1 VFTFTQLRT
10 MHNAQCARSRCPER
24 PHSPANMSQQPSTT
38 TLLSPLL
45 TIRYGST
52 KQNMTLVDRN
62 MVTRVAAS
70 RPRNAFSYSNRPRA
84 AIIVRVMARVMERAR
99 RRSVAVRRVE
109 MVALVVAG
117 VRRTMIEGIG
127 ATEKQIQSLSIASME
142 RIASISHRSEYSR
155 GCACRTAMADS
166 NHGRWG
172 GVAPRMQGRGCTTTG
187 RVRRRARDAC
197 ATSVVVLRSQFFIPD
212 KTTSIPVFQAQTG
225 SRWLAACTSL
235 VGPRRNMIE

>member
-1 VFTFTQLRT
+1 MFTFTQLRT

-84 AIIVRVMARVMERAR
+84 AIIVRDMARVMERAR

-127 ATEKQIQSLSIASME
+127 ATEKQIQSLSNASME
-142 RIASISHRSEYSR
+142 RIASMSHRSAYSR
-155 GCACRTAMADS
+155 GCACRTPMADVDL
-166 NHGRWG
+166 GRWG
-172 GVAPRMQGRGCTTTG
+172 GVGPRTQGCDRTRYDTIEARGYLLRAP
-187 RVRRRARDAC
+187 ARDAYDFGRR
-197 ATSVVVLRSQFFIPD
+197 APSISFSLPP
-212 KTTSIPVFQAQTG
+212 TSIDLHEFI
-225 SRWLAACTSL
+225 L
-235 VGPRRNMIE
+235 